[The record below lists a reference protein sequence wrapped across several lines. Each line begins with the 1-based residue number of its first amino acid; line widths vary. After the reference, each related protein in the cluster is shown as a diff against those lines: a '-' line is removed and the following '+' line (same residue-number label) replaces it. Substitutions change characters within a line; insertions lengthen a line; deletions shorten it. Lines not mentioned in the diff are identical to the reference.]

1 MLLSLAA
8 IVVGLA
14 FLIWS
19 ADVFVDGATA
29 IARHL
34 GVSSLIIGITIVGFG
49 TSAPEILVSVI
60 AVLEDTPGLAIGNA
74 LGSNI
79 ANIGLILGVTAIMVA
94 VPINRDILK
103 REFPLLLIATV
114 VMVWCLYDLQL
125 NLLDGLMLMT
135 LLVIMLWYMID
146 IHRNSALERNDERE
160 QPGDEENAEAMSQA
174 AATGWMITGLII
186 LAASSKLLVWG
197 ASNVAL
203 ALGVSELII
212 GLTIVALGTSL
223 PELAASISSLKKGV
237 PDLAVGNVIGSNLFN
252 SLAVI
257 GIPAILTSFEIDE
270 QVLYRDLPVV
280 AGLTL
285 LLYLL
290 SRFPLALPHYLTRIK
305 GMLLLACFVIYQL
318 YLYYEVIAT
327 TS

>member
-1 MLLSLAA
+1 MLSLAA

-14 FLIWS
+14 LLIWS
-19 ADVFVDGATA
+19 ADEFVEGATA
-29 IARHL
+29 IAEHL
-34 GVSSLIIGITIVGFG
+34 GVSPLIIGITIVGFG

-60 AVLEDTPGLAIGNA
+60 AVLEDTPDLAIGNA

-79 ANIGLILGVTAIMVA
+79 ANIGLILGVTAFMVA
-94 VPINRDILK
+94 VPIDSNILK
-103 REFPLLLIATV
+103 REFPLLLIATL
-114 VMVWCLYDLQL
+114 VMVWCLYDLHL
-125 NLLDGLMLMT
+125 DLLDGIMMIT
-135 LLVIMLWYMID
+135 LLFIMLWYMID
-146 IHRNSALERNDERE
+146 IHRKSAVERVEDK
-160 QPGDEENAEAMSQA
+160 EAPDDPEAIEKMSLT
-174 AATGWMITGLII
+174 AATGWVILGLII
-186 LAASSKLLVWG
+186 LVGSSKLLVWG
-197 ASNVAL
+197 ASNIAL

-257 GIPAILTSFEIDE
+257 GIPAILTSFNIDE

-285 LLYLL
+285 LLYVL
-290 SRFPLALPHYLTRIK
+290 SRFPLALPHYLTRAK
-305 GMLLLACFVIYQL
+305 GVLLLACFVIYQL
-318 YLYYEVIAT
+318 YLYYAVIAT

>member
-14 FLIWS
+14 LLIWS
-19 ADVFVDGATA
+19 ADEFVDGATA
-29 IARHL
+29 IAKHL

-60 AVLEDTPGLAIGNA
+60 AVLEDTPDLAIGNA

-79 ANIGLILGVTAIMVA
+79 ANIGLILGVTAVLVA

-125 NLLDGLMLMT
+125 DLLDGLMLMT
-135 LLVIMLWYMID
+135 LLVIMLWYMVD
-146 IHRNSALERNDERE
+146 IHRNNASENNDDRE
-160 QPGDEENAEAMSQA
+160 QPGDDEGAEAMSQA
-174 AATGWMITGLII
+174 AATGWMVLGLVI
-186 LAASSKLLVWG
+186 LVSSSKLLVWG

-257 GIPAILTSFEIDE
+257 GIPAILTSFKINE

-290 SRFPLALPHYLTRIK
+290 SRFPLSLPHYLTRIK
-305 GMLLLACFVIYQL
+305 GVLLLTCFVIYQL
-318 YLYYEVIAT
+318 YLYYEVIV
-327 TS
+327 TSS